1 MKFNVENL
9 EEKNMVKLVI
19 EASDEEFAN
28 GRKRAYVKNR
38 SKITVNGFRKGKATQ
53 EVIEKM
59 YGKEVFYE
67 DGANEIVGE
76 LYEKAAKESGLD
88 IVSAPKIGLV
98 SLEYG
103 KPFVFYAEVAVKPE
117 VTLGDYKGIEFE
129 KVDTEVSD
137 EELAEEID
145 KVRAQN
151 SRRVSV
157 TDRPVA
163 DGDIAIIDFEGFVDG
178 KAFEGGKGTN
188 HELKIGSHSFIDTF
202 EEQLIGKNAGDETEV
217 NVTFPENYHSED
229 LKGKAAMFKVK
240 INEIKYDELPE
251 LNDEFASEVS
261 DFDTLA
267 EYKEDLK
274 KELKQKKEMAAYN
287 EVEEKVIAKV
297 VENASMD
304 VPSAM
309 IDTQV
314 RSMADDFANR
324 LRMQGI
330 TIEQYFQFTGLT
342 QESLFADLRPQ
353 AEKQV
358 KSRLV
363 LEAVVKAE
371 NITVSEEELEEELK
385 DIADKY
391 KMPVEKVKEIIVG
404 EERESLKRDIE
415 VKKASELIVE
425 AAKEI

>member
-28 GRKRAYVKNR
+28 GRKRAYVKKR
-38 SKITVNGFRKGKATQ
+38 SNITVNGFRKGKATQ

>member
-1 MKFNVENL
+1 
-9 EEKNMVKLVI
+9 
-19 EASDEEFAN
+19 
-28 GRKRAYVKNR
+28 
-38 SKITVNGFRKGKATQ
+38 
-53 EVIEKM
+53 
-59 YGKEVFYE
+59 
-67 DGANEIVGE
+67 
-76 LYEKAAKESGLD
+76 
-88 IVSAPKIGLV
+88 
-98 SLEYG
+98 
-103 KPFVFYAEVAVKPE
+103 
-117 VTLGDYKGIEFE
+117 
-129 KVDTEVSD
+129 
-137 EELAEEID
+137 
-145 KVRAQN
+145 
-151 SRRVSV
+151 
-157 TDRPVA
+157 
-163 DGDIAIIDFEGFVDG
+163 
-178 KAFEGGKGTN
+178 
-188 HELKIGSHSFIDTF
+188 
-202 EEQLIGKNAGDETEV
+202 
-217 NVTFPENYHSED
+217 
-229 LKGKAAMFKVK
+229 
-240 INEIKYDELPE
+240 
-251 LNDEFASEVS
+251 
-261 DFDTLA
+261 FDTLA

>member
-1 MKFNVENL
+1 MPSGIPVAT
-9 EEKNMVKLVI
+9 VAI
-19 EASDEEFAN
+19 N
-28 GRKRAYVKNR
+28 G
-38 SKITVNGFRKGKATQ
+38 
-53 EVIEKM
+53 
-59 YGKEVFYE
+59 
-67 DGANEIVGE
+67 GANAGI
-76 LYEKAAKESGLD
+76 LAAKIL
-88 IVSAPKIGLV
+88 A
-98 SLEYG
+98 
-103 KPFVFYAEVAVKPE
+103 
-117 VTLGDYKGIEFE
+117 T
-129 KVDTEVSD
+129 SD
-137 EELAEEID
+137 DAILA
-145 KVRAQN
+145 K
-151 SRRVSV
+151 
-157 TDRPVA
+157 
-163 DGDIAIIDFEGFVDG
+163 
-178 KAFEGGKGTN
+178 
-188 HELKIGSHSFIDTF
+188 LK
-202 EEQLIGKNAGDETEV
+202 
-217 NVTFPENYHSED
+217 
-229 LKGKAAMFKVK
+229 
-240 INEIKYDELPE
+240 
-251 LNDEFASEVS
+251 
-261 DFDTLA
+261 